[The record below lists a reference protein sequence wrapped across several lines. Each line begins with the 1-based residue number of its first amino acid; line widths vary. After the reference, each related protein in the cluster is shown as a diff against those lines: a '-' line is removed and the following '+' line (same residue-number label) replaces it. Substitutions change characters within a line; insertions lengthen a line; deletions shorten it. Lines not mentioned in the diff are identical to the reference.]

1 MILPYPWSGDPFKII
16 KAWTSGTC
24 YINFQPFTVR
34 SEDTFSLVDVAN
46 VAALAV
52 AECVEERGGR
62 IGGSFLSYLRCFLG
76 VLCSRYVFN
85 GDRRA

>member
-1 MILPYPWSGDPFKII
+1 
-16 KAWTSGTC
+16 
-24 YINFQPFTVR
+24 
-34 SEDTFSLVDVAN
+34 